1 MSNPGV
7 LSLASLEPVGADYR
21 FEIEDNIGE
30 AIHIHYKD
38 IRLDLTVAEFYDIAE
53 QMEKMIDMV
62 VDVEGFSSK
71 DYDPVNLVG
80 LAACLPDLVKVTED
94 EVWLADLLVDTYD
107 EYGKEVLAPISE
119 SRVVK
124 ALYGNSSENDIRKQ
138 VNYYNADTATVEKNK
153 DRVIYNLDQIKKD
166 GIQVVEKE
174 LFYSTIVIRFLMD
187 NTGRL
192 AYTIYMEILEFQYGE
207 CGSRMENIHRIRKKE
222 MKY

>member
-53 QMEKMIDMV
+53 QMDKMIDMV

-107 EYGKEVLAPISE
+107 EYGKEVLAPI
-119 SRVVK
+119 
-124 ALYGNSSENDIRKQ
+124 
-138 VNYYNADTATVEKNK
+138 
-153 DRVIYNLDQIKKD
+153 
-166 GIQVVEKE
+166 
-174 LFYSTIVIRFLMD
+174 
-187 NTGRL
+187 
-192 AYTIYMEILEFQYGE
+192 
-207 CGSRMENIHRIRKKE
+207 
-222 MKY
+222 